1 MLIRS
6 NKNMHAHAN
15 LISEQLSL
23 LFTHKLDTC
32 CQAMCQNVK
41 QSRIQPFAVG
51 EL

>member
-6 NKNMHAHAN
+6 NKNMNTHAI
-15 LISEQLSL
+15 ISEQLSL